1 MQYRKLII
9 ILSLI
14 NGDLESFWN
23 NSHILEKI
31 YNNKSN
37 QVFYYG
43 KEIVDL
49 SVVECASRIMTL
61 VHGQSYYCSFNKIN
75 RFQQQYLQ
83 MFDELFDSK
92 RKILAAFHRFFTVDQ
107 DEMVEMITSGP
118 KSNSKFKLD
127 EIRRN
132 EFFDPLIFNYLNL
145 DTESVSM
152 LKALICTTLG
162 DSEGFEYIGREYNL
176 SIASSTACK
185 AILSNKVKKMQEL
198 LFSLDKG
205 SLYSKSIVRILHGD
219 I

>member
-1 MQYRKLII
+1 
-9 ILSLI
+9 
-14 NGDLESFWN
+14 
-23 NSHILEKI
+23 
-31 YNNKSN
+31 
-37 QVFYYG
+37 
-43 KEIVDL
+43 
-49 SVVECASRIMTL
+49 
-61 VHGQSYYCSFNKIN
+61 
-75 RFQQQYLQ
+75 

-219 I
+219 IWAVKDFIVQKSIGHEDSSQQFEDKLTEIQKLVRCHTFESSEDIKNLFK